1 MRTINGALAKAA
13 AGSVMVAGTLIT
25 STAAW
30 AAAQEPTISGD
41 RWAAFGVI
49 GGLILAI
56 LLFVFASVGVARR
69 DAAYERGHKNRSEV
83 PGFPMLGDEEDGQD
97 D

>member
-1 MRTINGALAKAA
+1 MRTTKSALAKAG
-13 AGSVMVAGTLIT
+13 AGIAMGAFTLLT
-25 STAAW
+25 ASAAW

-41 RWAAFGVI
+41 RWAAFGII

-56 LLFVFASVGVARR
+56 LLFVLATVGVARS
-69 DAAYERGHKNRSEV
+69 DAAIAHGHKHRNEV
-83 PGFPMLGDEEDGQD
+83 PGFPMLGDEDDGQD

>member
-1 MRTINGALAKAA
+1 MRTTNSALAKAG
-13 AGSVMVAGTLIT
+13 AGIAIGAVTLLT

-30 AAAQEPTISGD
+30 AAAQEPSISGNK
-41 RWAAFGVI
+41 WAALGVI

-69 DAAYERGHKNRSEV
+69 DAAYERGHKNHNEV
-83 PGFPMLGDEEDGQD
+83 PGFPMLGDEEDGRED
-97 D
+97 